1 MDGRDITCNVIVVG
15 LEGLS
20 VSSIR
25 NTLPTIGLS
34 ATDRQR
40 VLGTSKSLEWKMKTL
55 IDISAIYWRMWH
67 ASAEDD
73 VSSARRKTMAVVDGI
88 GSRHGIDNCVV
99 CLDSPPYWRKEIYPE
114 YKAQREAR
122 SAASIEELRRA
133 IESCADAGYSI
144 AHSDGMEADDV
155 IATLN
160 SSGACVIYGSDKDLL
175 QCGPIVDPIDGTTKT
190 AIDRMGVASDK
201 VPDWL
206 ALVGD
211 SADNMPGVTGVGQKT
226 ATALL
231 AEFGSVEAIIDAA
244 ENKPDKWKRASIRE
258 VIYANAETIK
268 LMKQIAT
275 LRTDVDVQIER
286 REPKQMEYEIENNV
300 DESATMDTGEIDETS
315 TEPRHAI
322 VPAPPVRCEALT
334 YRQSLEPQTMAQAWK
349 AATVLHQSRLYTA
362 YGTPEAIFAIIMRGR
377 ALGID
382 ATTAL
387 DSMHVIKGKPTMA
400 ASFMVAL
407 VLNSGKC
414 EYFDC
419 VEHTDKSC
427 TWKTKRVGSPHE
439 ITRAFTIE
447 EARAMDLTGRDNWKK
462 QPAVMLQWRCAAAL
476 ARMVYADVLAGLY
489 AIEEMEA

>member
-1 MDGRDITCNVIVVG
+1 
-15 LEGLS
+15 L
-20 VSSIR
+20 
-25 NTLPTIGLS
+25 
-34 ATDRQR
+34 
-40 VLGTSKSLEWKMKTL
+40 KTL
-55 IDISAIYWRMWH
+55 IDISAIYWPMWH
-67 ASAEDD
+67 ASAEAD
-73 VSSARRKTMAVVDGI
+73 VSTARRKTIAVVDGI
-88 GSRHGIDNCVV
+88 GSRHGIDDCVV
-99 CLDSPPYWRKEIYPE
+99 CLDSPPYWRKEFFPE

-144 AHSDGMEADDV
+144 ARCDGMEADDV
-155 IATLN
+155 IATLAA
-160 SSGACVIYGSDKDLL
+160 SGDYIIYGSDKDLL
-175 QCGPIVDPIDGTTKT
+175 QCGPVIDPIDGTTKT
-190 AIDRMGVASDK
+190 AIDRMGVAPER

-211 SADNMPGVTGVGQKT
+211 SADNMPGVPGVGKKT

-244 ENKPDKWKRASIRE
+244 ENKPAKWKRASIRE
-258 VIYANAETIK
+258 AIYANAETIK
-268 LMKQIAT
+268 LMKKIAT
-275 LRTDVDVQIER
+275 LRTDADVQIER

-315 TEPRHAI
+315 TSISEPHHAI
-322 VPAPPVRCEALT
+322 VPSPPVRYEALT

-387 DSMHVIKGKPTMA
+387 DSMHIIKGKPTMA

-407 VLNSGKC
+407 ILNGGKC

-439 ITRAFTIE
+439 STRTFTIE
-447 EARAMDLTGRDNWKK
+447 EAKSMDLTGRDNWKK

-489 AIEEMEA
+489 AIEEMEAEHDAR